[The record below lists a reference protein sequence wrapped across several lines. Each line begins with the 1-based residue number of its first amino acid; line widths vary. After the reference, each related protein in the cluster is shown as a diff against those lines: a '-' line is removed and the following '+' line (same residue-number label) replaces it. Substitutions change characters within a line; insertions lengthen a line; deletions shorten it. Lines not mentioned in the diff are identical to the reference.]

1 MIQIAATAPSVPA
14 LHPTGTV
21 ALCRAEDLWPLCA
34 LPVPEGSD
42 AAFALQVQFL
52 LRLHFHVSHLDL
64 KKLLLSSIHSLETTV
79 CTVLLLTAVPAPV
92 WFVWQSHI
100 RRKKKKKTQRLNQF
114 LAVPF
119 VTLYRMAQQH
129 TRGVTLPWWN
139 TPWCIRHVSGS
150 RIKAT
155 RM

>member
-21 ALCRAEDLWPLCA
+21 ALCR
-34 LPVPEGSD
+34 
-42 AAFALQVQFL
+42 AFALQVQFL

-129 TRGVTLPWWN
+129 TRGVTLP
-139 TPWCIRHVSGS
+139 
-150 RIKAT
+150 
-155 RM
+155 